1 MAKDPAKKD
10 EKGGG
15 RIQTLVVALG
25 LGLIGGG
32 GGGYLGYSIAPDP
45 ASAAKDD
52 ATNGPDNSGVAD
64 EDAKK
69 TEGAQS
75 GHDGGSKGADAKP
88 SGHEGKAG
96 KAHGDGHDG
105 GHGGGHGGGHA
116 AGNPKPPTPPHARP
130 IDFAV
135 MTVRELPP
143 VVTNLAKPETA
154 WIRLQAA
161 IVFDPKDFPHAEKLT
176 PEILSDITAYLRSLS
191 IESLEGADGLRRLQ
205 EELDERV
212 AIRSEHKVREFIIET
227 MVVQ

>member
-1 MAKDPAKKD
+1 MAKDPAKKN
-10 EKGGG
+10 EESVGLV
-15 RIQTLVVALG
+15 QTLVVALG
-25 LGLIGGG
+25 LGLLGGG

-45 ASAAKDD
+45 APAAKDKD
-52 ATNGPDNSGVAD
+52 ASGVDRPAEAD
-64 EDAKK
+64 EDAKI
-69 TEGAQS
+69 TEGAQ
-75 GHDGGSKGADAKP
+75 GGQDGGSKSADARP
-88 SGHEGKAG
+88 SGHEGKTG
-96 KAHGDGHDG
+96 KPHSGGDGGEHT
-105 GHGGGHGGGHA
+105 
-116 AGNPKPPTPPHARP
+116 AGSSKAPTPPHAHP

-135 MTVRELPP
+135 MTVKELPP

-176 PEILSDITAYLRSLS
+176 PEIMSDITAYLRSLS
-191 IESLEGADGLRRLQ
+191 IEALEGADGLRRLQ

>member
-1 MAKDPAKKD
+1 MAKDPAKQD

-32 GGGYLGYSIAPDP
+32 GGGYLGYSITPDP

-52 ATNGPDNSGVAD
+52 SANGPDHSAAAD
-64 EDAKK
+64 EDGKK
-69 TEGAQS
+69 MEGAQG

-88 SGHEGKAG
+88 SAHEG
-96 KAHGDGHDG
+96 KAHGD
-105 GHGGGHGGGHA
+105 GHGGGHA
-116 AGNPKPPTPPHARP
+116 AGDPKPPLPRHARP

-135 MTVRELPP
+135 MTVKELPP

-176 PEILSDITAYLRSLS
+176 PEIMSDITAYLRSLS
-191 IESLEGADGLRRLQ
+191 IEALEGADGLRRLQ

-212 AIRSEHKVREFIIET
+212 AIRSDHKVREFIIET